1 MGQGVLFVQF
11 IFLWFCFNYF
21 MNVTVRQLQVFVT
34 VAGTRSFAEAGT
46 ILHLSQPALSI
57 AIKNLEDALGG
68 KLLVRTTRSV
78 MMTPEGESFYAGARQ
93 LLSDYDRC
101 LEDVRNLFALRRG
114 RLVIAAMPTFAG
126 TLLPSILAEF
136 QRRHPAINITVHD
149 IVAEQV
155 VDQVLKGRVEL
166 GITFDP
172 GDIEGIAFQPLFL
185 DHFVAVF
192 PANHHLL
199 QRRRLSWKALQ
210 GESFITLQRPS
221 SIRKLVMDTLA
232 EQGVAISPA
241 LEAHQLSVVG
251 RMVAD
256 GLGISIIPAI
266 SANQMREMGAECR
279 PIRPLIGRRVGVV
292 THRQRPLSTI
302 TESMIE
308 VLQHWK
314 TTFAKQSVTARI
326 S

>member
-1 MGQGVLFVQF
+1 
-11 IFLWFCFNYF
+11 
-21 MNVTVRQLQVFVT
+21 
-34 VAGTRSFAEAGT
+34 
-46 ILHLSQPALSI
+46 
-57 AIKNLEDALGG
+57 
-68 KLLVRTTRSV
+68 
-78 MMTPEGESFYAGARQ
+78 
-93 LLSDYDRC
+93 
-101 LEDVRNLFALRRG
+101 
-114 RLVIAAMPTFAG
+114 VIAAMPTFAG

-192 PANHHLL
+192 PANHRLL

-232 EQGVAISPA
+232 EQGVAMSPA

-279 PIRPLIGRRVGVV
+279 PIRPLIGRRVGFV